1 MTIQIK
7 IDDIIVRKR
16 IRKDLGDLT
25 QLTESIRKH
34 GLINPIVVN
43 TKNELVAGERRLES
57 VKRLGWQTVP
67 AHVVNDINELEK
79 IEIELDEN
87 IHRRN
92 LSADE
97 LADAFSLLEKLRNP
111 NFFRRIRRAIVRFFK
126 RLFRKI

>member
-34 GLINPIVVN
+34 GLMNPIVVN

-79 IEIELDEN
+79 IEMELDEN

-111 NFFRRIRRAIVRFFK
+111 KFFRRILQALVRFFK
-126 RLFRKI
+126 RLFRKT

>member
-34 GLINPIVVN
+34 GLMNPVVVN
-43 TKNELVAGERRLES
+43 TRNELVAGERRLES

-67 AHVVNDINELEK
+67 AHVINDLSELAK
-79 IEIELDEN
+79 IEMELDEN

-97 LADAFSLLEKLRNP
+97 LADAFAILEKLRNP
-111 NFFRRIRRAIVRFFK
+111 GFFRRLWCWIVNFFK
-126 RLFRKI
+126 RLFGKS